1 MANLDKMMA
10 DHEQQIRRVTD
21 AVLRFGFKDVGSW
34 LVVGGVEVAA
44 AATGMPLY
52 GLAALAG
59 NQLFDVPKLKDFPT
73 TIRALIEQYR
83 DVRRS
88 PVGLFFKSRE

>member
-1 MANLDKMMA
+1 MRSGRYWATASRGCPRPGRRISVTPQSWLWQILDKMMA

-52 GLAALAG
+52 GTG
-59 NQLFDVPKLKDFPT
+59 GVGWKPT
-73 TIRALIEQYR
+73 
-83 DVRRS
+83 S
-88 PVGLFFKSRE
+88 GCP